1 MIYFSPYRI
10 STITSNADILHNDDK
25 FKIDLHKLFHTIPIN
40 DKSRIIWTQFQDKE
54 ENRMRGEYPKK
65 KRRQTKKTEK
75 KRMFDNQVTL
85 LYRTDQNYFPNI
97 KIFQNGN
104 IQMTGTRTINECYP
118 IIEYILNYIGIIH
131 DVKLTYHNFK
141 IRLINTDFRV
151 YKDSEFTNR
160 FAIKRKELHKALIE
174 DTNIISSFQPGSYPA
189 IRIEYFYNTNNT
201 NGICECKDV
210 CMGKNTK
217 TTKIN
222 CKKVTIAVFESGS
235 ILITGGIDED
245 QVQKA
250 YNFISNFIS
259 KSEARFEK
267 KTCLLLDTLSTC

>member
-10 STITSNADILHNDDK
+10 STITSNADILHNNDK

-40 DKSRIIWTQFQDKE
+40 EKSRIIWTQFQDKE

-85 LYRTDQNYFPNI
+85 LYRTDDNYFPNI

-104 IQMTGTRTINECYP
+104 IQMTGTRTINECHP

-151 YKDSEFTNR
+151 YKNPEFTDR

-189 IRIEYFYNTNNT
+189 IRIEYFYNTDNS

-235 ILITGGIDED
+235 ILITGGIDEN

-250 YNFISNFIS
+250 YQFISNFIS
-259 KSEARFEK
+259 KSDVRFEK
-267 KTCLLLDTLSTC
+267 KTCQLLDSLGAC